1 MAKTSIKE
9 RELKRN
15 KLVEKYSK
23 KRATIKGQL
32 DECYAVLAN
41 DANADHEE
49 VYAKIDTLQQ
59 KLDTAIPRN
68 ATPKRLRNRCRLTG
82 RPRGVYRKFQLS
94 RSMLRKLAMM
104 GLVPGVRKSSW

>member
-1 MAKTSIKE
+1 MAKTSLIE

-15 KLVEKYSK
+15 KLVEQYSK
-23 KRATIKGQL
+23 KRALIKAQL
-32 DECYAVLAN
+32 NECYAILAN
-41 DANADHEE
+41 DPTAEHEE

-59 KLDTAIPRN
+59 QLDTAIPRN

-94 RSMLRKLAMM
+94 RGMLRKLAMM